1 MTKLNDLQL
10 ILLTTASRRDNGS
23 LLPAAASVADA
34 GDRLTKAISAL
45 ARRGLVEE
53 RPATD
58 AASTH
63 RTDGDDRFG
72 MFITDTGRAAI
83 NVEPSNGNAA
93 NESAASKP
101 TPVAPKPERQ
111 TKSAAVVALLRRD
124 DGATLAELIESTG
137 WLPHTTR
144 ASLTG
149 LKKKGHV
156 VEKSKRGE
164 ATCYRIV
171 AAA

>member
-1 MTKLNDLQL
+1 MTKLNDIQL
-10 ILLTTASRRDNGS
+10 ILLTTAAQRDNGS
-23 LLPAAASVADA
+23 LLPAAASVADD

-45 ARRGLVEE
+45 AKRDLVEE
-53 RPATD
+53 GPATD

-63 RTDGDDRFG
+63 RTDVDDRFG
-72 MFITDTGRAAI
+72 MFITDAGRATI
-83 NVEPSNGNAA
+83 NVEPANGKAA
-93 NESAASKP
+93 DEGAARTR

-111 TKSAAVVALLRRD
+111 TKSAAVVALLQRD
-124 DGATLAELIESTG
+124 DGATLAELIEATG

-144 ASLTG
+144 AALTG
-149 LKKKGHV
+149 LRKKGHV
-156 VEKSKRGE
+156 IDKSKRGD

>member
-1 MTKLNDLQL
+1 MTKLNDIQL
-10 ILLTTASRRDNGS
+10 ILLTTAATRDKGS

-45 ARRGLVEE
+45 ARRDLVEE

-58 AASTH
+58 ATSTH

-72 MFITDTGRAAI
+72 MFITDAGRAAI
-83 NVEPSNGNAA
+83 NVEPANGKAA
-93 NESAASKP
+93 DEGAASTSAP
-101 TPVAPKPERQ
+101 AAPKPERQ
-111 TKSAAVVALLRRD
+111 TKRAAVVALLRRD
-124 DGATLAELIESTG
+124 DGATLADLIDATG

-144 ASLTG
+144 AALTG
-149 LKKKGHV
+149 LRKKGHV
-156 VEKSKRGE
+156 IEKSKRGD

-171 AAA
+171 ATA